1 MHITTHPLQ
10 IMAPCRIARSP
21 GTGRKHAKSGFAL
34 AVSVMLMV
42 LLTALALCLLSLGS
56 ITLRSSS
63 RIADK
68 EQARSNAR
76 MAVILAIGEL
86 QKQTGDDRR
95 ITADASITGKSAQSH
110 VVGVWSSWSPDFAAS
125 PLQSP
130 PDYAGEKKR
139 HFLTWL
145 ASAPDPAKL
154 RNPDWV
160 RDKPGSDWIPLFT
173 AANDG
178 FDLSAPPV
186 NLPGGRMAWIISQEA
201 TKAKLNVAGQPA
213 ETITDNAALHAQV
226 RPSPALAANLRDPDD
241 ADWNLRASRLLSFKQ
256 LRLDIALVRQ
266 PESSAQLGDAFGVHA
281 MGLLTDVVR
290 GGFKTDMNLGFEMQ
304 DDDFAKNAW
313 DGVPNP
319 FRASGSMAGFDAPA
333 PYAGEQP
340 LFRPLLENPI
350 ISHTTNFGSIAA
362 ANRFYAAA
370 VPTFHHLRSYYR
382 IPRHLYG
389 GSGPPI
395 VADRGP
401 NHVAVMIPPAGANEQ
416 FAPANPPPGG
426 LSQLAIRPVLNR
438 VIFLLSA
445 MIGPDGQLRL
455 VITPVICLWN
465 PYHVALETEGTVVY
479 PWMDFPFEIKWH
491 IKSKPADGGQ
501 TINRDFMLGSIST
514 VVGKGRQID
523 PYFFCELTAG
533 GVGAT
538 DPPIHFDPGE
548 IRIFVP
554 ASTIPQPFDYR
565 LSNARRTVRMRP
577 VTGLA
582 DMNTRGG
589 LAIPMRGGFEG
600 TGFDYAVAT
609 TDTVSTELRAL
620 NNEFHYFVAME
631 DSARIKN
638 RSDRT
643 RGQVISDVQMLNFV
657 SAVDKVVSPE
667 HTYQEL
673 RDGTVPF
680 GVLETIHH
688 VAKSGSSAGQAVAD
702 LVYTT
707 NPRQINITHL
717 LAAGSFT
724 NPPHYQSTLR
734 AVASFDGA
742 IQTPDGRRAFWG
754 PSQTASGRD
763 VLPFF
768 EIPRQPLLSLAAF
781 QQADL
786 ASSTFASASQFANS
800 WASPYLGRNRV
811 AMIDKDFI
819 QTGVPIYDTSYL
831 TNESLWDGF
840 FFSGAAPRLTPAA
853 ASTPGQAWN
862 GDIAGEDRSVNDR
875 LTDFVADPL
884 RKPLANPRMRLLRR
898 NYSDTELVKRLGE
911 PAGCTRIASHLLVD
925 GAFNINST
933 HADAWASILAGLRG
947 QSMQVDENPV
957 SSGQSTAFPRARY
970 PTGKANDNWNGYR
983 TLSDEDIR
991 SLAQKIV
998 AEVIARGPFLSLAEF
1013 VNRQVGASD
1022 LGRCG
1027 AIQSAIETLKLNA
1040 GASQAAFD
1048 TTPYPPEA
1056 RNDLFADTGVG
1067 IPGWLTQADVLQSI
1081 APVLAPRS
1089 DTFTIRG
1096 YGEVR
1101 DAQGRIRSR
1110 VWSEAVVQRF
1120 PDFVDPR
1127 DPPETSLNQVSNV
1140 NARFGRRYKVI
1151 SFRELPENEL

>member
-1 MHITTHPLQ
+1 LVVT
-10 IMAPCRIARSP
+10 
-21 GTGRKHAKSGFAL
+21 
-34 AVSVMLMV
+34 VVLMV
-42 LLTALALCLLSLGS
+42 LLTILAIGLLSLSS
-56 ITLRSSS
+56 IALRSAK
-63 RIADK
+63 RAADK
-68 EQARSNAR
+68 ELARSNAR
-76 MAVILAIGEL
+76 LAVFLALGEL

-95 ITADASITGKSAQSH
+95 ITADASITGKATQSH
-110 VVGVWSSWSPDFAAS
+110 LVGVWSSWSPDFDAS
-125 PLQSP
+125 PLQSA

-139 HFLTWL
+139 RFLTWL

-154 RNPDWV
+154 LNPDWV
-160 RDKPGSDWIPLFT
+160 QDKPGSDWIPLFT

-186 NLPGGRMAWIISQEA
+186 NVPGGRMAWTISQEA

-213 ETITDNAALHAQV
+213 EEITDNAALHAQV
-226 RPSPALAANLRDPDD
+226 RPSPALADNLQDPAD
-241 ADWNLRASRLLSFKQ
+241 ADWNLRANRVVSFKQ
-256 LRLDIALVRQ
+256 LELDTALVKQ
-266 PESSAQLGDAFGVHA
+266 PERAAQLGGAFSVQA

-290 GGFKTDMNLGFEMQ
+290 GGLKTDINLGFEMK
-304 DDDFAKNAW
+304 DDDFAKDAW
-313 DGVPNP
+313 DGAPNP
-319 FRASGSMAGFDAPA
+319 FRASSGMAGFNAPA
-333 PYAGEQP
+333 SYRGEQP
-340 LFRPLLENPI
+340 LFLPLVENPI
-350 ISHTTNFGSIAA
+350 ISHTTVFGGISA

-370 VPTFHHLRSYYR
+370 VPTFDHLRSYYR

-389 GSGPPI
+389 SSGSP
-395 VADRGP
+395 VAAERRP
-401 NHVAVMIPPAGANEQ
+401 NHVAVKIPPASASEQ
-416 FAPANPPPGG
+416 TPATPPPGG

-445 MIGPDGQLRL
+445 MVGSDRQLRL

-465 PYHVALETEGTVVY
+465 PYNVALETEGTVVY
-479 PWMDFPFEIKWH
+479 PWMDFPFEIKWR
-491 IKSKPADGGQ
+491 IKSKPTNSGP
-501 TINRDFMLGSIST
+501 TVNREFSLGSIST

-533 GVGAT
+533 GDGRT
-538 DPPIHFDPGE
+538 DPPIRFDPGE

-554 ASTIPQPFDYR
+554 ASAVPQPFDYR
-565 LSNARRTVRMRP
+565 LSNARRTVRMRA

-600 TGFDYAVAT
+600 SGFDYTVVT

-620 NNEFHYFVAME
+620 NNEFHYFIAME

-643 RGQVISDVQMLNFV
+643 RGQVISDVQMLNFI

-673 RDGTVPF
+673 SAGTVPF

-688 VAKSGSSAGQAVAD
+688 VAKSSSSAGQPVAD

-707 NPRQINITHL
+707 NPRQFNISHL
-717 LAAGSFT
+717 LSAGSFT

-754 PSQTASGRD
+754 PSQTASGRA

-786 ASSTFASASQFANS
+786 ASSTFSSANQFANS
-800 WASPYLGRNRV
+800 WASPYLGRNHV
-811 AMIDKDFI
+811 AMLDKDFI
-819 QTGVPIYDTSYL
+819 QTGVPIYDTPYL

-853 ASTPGQAWN
+853 TSTPGLAWN
-862 GDIAGEDRSVNDR
+862 GAIASEDRTVDEV
-875 LTDFVADPL
+875 LTDFVSDPHQ
-884 RKPLANPRMRLLRR
+884 KPLANPRMRLLRR
-898 NYSDTELVKRLGE
+898 GYGDSELVKRLGE

-933 HADAWASILAGLRG
+933 HTDAWASILAGLRG
-947 QSMQVDENPV
+947 QSMQVDGNPV
-957 SSGQSTAFPRARY
+957 SSDQSTAYPRARH

-983 TLSDEDIR
+983 SLSDADIK

-998 AEVIARGPFLSLAEF
+998 DEVIARGPFLSLAEF
-1013 VNRQVGASD
+1013 VNRQVGASG
-1022 LGRCG
+1022 LGRSG
-1027 AIQSAIETLKLNA
+1027 AIQSAIEKLNLNA
-1040 GASQAAFD
+1040 GASQAGFN
-1048 TTPYPPEA
+1048 TTPFPQEA
-1056 RNDLFADTGVG
+1056 RDDIFADTGVG

-1081 APVLAPRS
+1081 APVITPRS

-1096 YGEVR
+1096 YGEAR
-1101 DAQGRIRSR
+1101 DAQGKVLSR
-1110 VWSEAVVQRF
+1110 AWAEAVVQRL
-1120 PDFVDPR
+1120 PDFVDPS
-1127 DPPETSLNQVSNV
+1127 DPAETTLKNVSTV
-1140 NARFGRRYKVI
+1140 NSRFGRRYKLI
-1151 SFRELPENEL
+1151 SYRELSANEL

>member
-1 MHITTHPLQ
+1 MHIKTHPLQ

-42 LLTALALCLLSLGS
+42 LLTALALGLLSLGS

-160 RDKPGSDWIPLFT
+160 QDKPGSDWIPLFT

-213 ETITDNAALHAQV
+213 EKITDNAALHAQV

-256 LRLDIALVRQ
+256 LRLDIALVSQ

-281 MGLLTDVVR
+281 MG
-290 GGFKTDMNLGFEMQ
+290 
-304 DDDFAKNAW
+304 
-313 DGVPNP
+313 
-319 FRASGSMAGFDAPA
+319 
-333 PYAGEQP
+333 Y
-340 LFRPLLENPI
+340 
-350 ISHTTNFGSIAA
+350 
-362 ANRFYAAA
+362 
-370 VPTFHHLRSYYR
+370 
-382 IPRHLYG
+382 
-389 GSGPPI
+389 
-395 VADRGP
+395 RGP